1 MEMSSTNLINLKQFF
16 SPKKPRFGDPFLWYS
31 REITLENS
39 LIAKKKTAKTK
50 IWGMKTKKKTI
61 ARIDEGFFRVADSL
75 LLRFS
80 ILRVVL

>member
-1 MEMSSTNLINLKQFF
+1 M
-16 SPKKPRFGDPFLWYS
+16 
-31 REITLENS
+31 
-39 LIAKKKTAKTK
+39 KKK
-50 IWGMKTKKKTI
+50 KKKTI